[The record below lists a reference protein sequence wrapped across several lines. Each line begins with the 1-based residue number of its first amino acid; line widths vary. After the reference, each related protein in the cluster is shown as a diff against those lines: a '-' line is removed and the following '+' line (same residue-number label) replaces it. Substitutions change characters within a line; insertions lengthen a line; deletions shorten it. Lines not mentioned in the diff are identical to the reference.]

1 MELSI
6 SKIVLIR
13 PQEGTSAFLTFFL
26 VLPKILACK
35 KWEQAI
41 NKGDKFFDLI
51 MDLSKASVTIFLFFQ
66 IVIFF

>member
-13 PQEGTSAFLTFFL
+13 PQEGTSDSLTFFL
-26 VLPKILACK
+26 VLSKNLAYK

>member
-1 MELSI
+1 MALSI

-13 PQEGTSAFLTFFL
+13 TQEGTSASLTFFL

-35 KWEQAI
+35 EWEQAI

-51 MDLSKASVTIFLFFQ
+51 MDLSKASVTIFFFFQ